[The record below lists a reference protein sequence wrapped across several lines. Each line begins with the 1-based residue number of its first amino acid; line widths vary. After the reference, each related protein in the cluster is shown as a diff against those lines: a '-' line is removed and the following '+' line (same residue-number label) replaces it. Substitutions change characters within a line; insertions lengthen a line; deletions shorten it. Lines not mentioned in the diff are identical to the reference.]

1 MDPVAIIDSIA
12 LFATLAAVVV
22 IARGWKCRLRR
33 DVKVLFV
40 LVVAMVLF
48 RNFSNVL
55 EWYRITDALD
65 QYEDHTEILL
75 PILWG
80 FVLYA
85 FLQGMGD
92 DARAKLN
99 RSLAVKN
106 KELEGIVYIASHDLR
121 SPLVNIC
128 GFSGELASSCRQLT
142 AILDKAAMG
151 EEDKRQIT
159 ALLKVDIPESLRF
172 IEAGTKSMERAVD
185 GLLRLSRA
193 GTEEIRIEKLNMNR
207 LIDQIRQS
215 VTFQIQKE
223 NVSFTADDLP
233 DCMGDR
239 NQISQVFSNLI
250 DNALKYLDPDRPG
263 AIGVSGT
270 LADDQVVY
278 RVHDNGI
285 GIATEDHDKVFE
297 IFHRL
302 HPEDSAAGEGLGLAI
317 VSRMIQRH
325 NGSVSIQSQPGQ
337 GTTFYVHLP
346 RP

>member
-1 MDPVAIIDSIA
+1 MNPVAVIDSISLLA
-12 LFATLAAVVV
+12 SLAAVVV
-22 IARGWKCRLRR
+22 IARGWKCRLRL

-40 LVVAMVLF
+40 LVVVMVLF

-55 EWYRITDALD
+55 EWCDITAALD
-65 QYEDHTEILL
+65 TLEDFTEILL
-75 PILWG
+75 PVLWG

-85 FLQGMGD
+85 FLRGMAD
-92 DARAKLN
+92 EARAKLN
-99 RSLAVKN
+99 RSLAAKN
-106 KELEGIVYIASHDLR
+106 KELEDLVYIASHDLR
-121 SPLVNIC
+121 SPLVNVC

-142 AILDKAAMG
+142 VLLDKVAMD
-151 EEDKRQIT
+151 EETRQQIT
-159 ALLKVDIPESLRF
+159 VLLKEDIPESLRF
-172 IEAGTKSMERAVD
+172 IEAGTESMERAVD

-207 LIDQIRQS
+207 LIDRVRQS
-215 VTFQIQKE
+215 VSFQIQKE
-223 NVSFTADDLP
+223 NVSFTAADLP

-239 NQISQVFSNLI
+239 NQIGQVFSNLI

-263 AIGVSGT
+263 EIGVSGT

-278 RVHDNGI
+278 RVYDNGI
-285 GIATEDHDKVFE
+285 GIAAENHDKVFE

-302 HPEDSAAGEGLGLAI
+302 HPEDSAPGEGLGLAI

-325 NGSVSIQSQPGQ
+325 NGSVRVESEPGQ
-337 GTTFYVHLP
+337 GTTFYVYLT

>member
-1 MDPVAIIDSIA
+1 MNPVAVIDSIA
-12 LFATLAAVVV
+12 LFATLATVVV
-22 IARGWKCRLRR
+22 IVRGWKCRLRR

-40 LVVAMVLF
+40 LVVVMVLF

-55 EWYRITDALD
+55 EWYGITGAMDPL
-65 QYEDHTEILL
+65 EDHTEILL

-85 FLQGMGD
+85 FLQGMAD

-106 KELEGIVYIASHDLR
+106 KELEDIVYIASHDLR

-128 GFSGELASSCRQLT
+128 GFSGELGSSCRQLT
-142 AILDKAAMG
+142 AVLDKAALD
-151 EEDKRQIT
+151 EETRRQIT
-159 ALLKVDIPESLRF
+159 TLLKEDIPESLRF
-172 IEAGTKSMERAVD
+172 IEAGTESMERAVD

-193 GTEEIRIEKLNMNR
+193 GTEEISIEKLNMNR
-207 LIDQIRQS
+207 LIDRVRQS

-223 NVSFTADDLP
+223 NVSFTAADLP

-239 NQISQVFSNLI
+239 NQIGQIFSNLI
-250 DNALKYLDPDRPG
+250 DNALKYLDPGRAG
-263 AIGVSGT
+263 EIGVSGT
-270 LADDQVVY
+270 LADNQVVY
-278 RVHDNGI
+278 QVHDNGI
-285 GIATEDHDKVFE
+285 GISAENHDKVFE

-302 HPEDSAAGEGLGLAI
+302 HPEDSVAGEGLGLAI

-325 NGSVSIQSQPGQ
+325 NGSVRVESEPGQ
-337 GTTFYVHLP
+337 GTTFYVYLP

>member
-1 MDPVAIIDSIA
+1 MKPVAVTDFIA
-12 LFATLAAVVV
+12 LFATLVSVVV

-40 LVVAMVLF
+40 LVVSIVLF
-48 RNFSNVL
+48 RNSSNVL
-55 EWYRITDALD
+55 EWCNIPAASDTL
-65 QYEDHTEILL
+65 EDFIELLL
-75 PILWG
+75 PVLWG
-80 FVLYA
+80 FVFYA
-85 FLQGMGD
+85 FLQGMAD
-92 DARAKLN
+92 EARAKLN
-99 RSLAVKN
+99 RSLAAKN
-106 KELEGIVYIASHDLR
+106 KELEDIVYIASHDLR

-142 AILDKAAMG
+142 EVLDKVAMD
-151 EEDKRQIT
+151 EETRRQIT
-159 ALLKVDIPESLRF
+159 ALLKEDILESLHF
-172 IEAGTKSMERAVD
+172 IEAGTESMERAVD

-215 VTFQIQKE
+215 VTFQIQKKD
-223 NVSFTADDLP
+223 VSFTAADLP

-263 AIGVSGT
+263 EIGVSGT
-270 LADDQVVY
+270 LEDDQVVY

-285 GIATEDHDKVFE
+285 GISAENHDKVFE

-325 NGSVSIQSQPGQ
+325 NGSVRVESQPSR
-337 GTTFYVHLP
+337 GTTFYLYLP

>member
-1 MDPVAIIDSIA
+1 MNPVAAIDSIA
-12 LFATLAAVVV
+12 LFAGLATVVV

-40 LVVAMVLF
+40 LIVAMVLF

-55 EWYRITDALD
+55 EWCGITAALD
-65 QYEDHTEILL
+65 TLEDFTEILL
-75 PILWG
+75 PVLWG

-85 FLQGMGD
+85 FLQGMAG
-92 DARAKLN
+92 DARKKLN
-99 RSLAVKN
+99 RSLAAKN
-106 KELEGIVYIASHDLR
+106 KELEDIVYIASHDLR

-142 AILDKAAMG
+142 ALLDKITMD
-151 EEDKRQIT
+151 EEDRRQIT
-159 ALLKVDIPESLRF
+159 ALLKVDIPESLHF
-172 IEAGTKSMERAVD
+172 IEAGTESMERAVD

-215 VTFQIQKE
+215 MTFQIQKE
-223 NVSFTADDLP
+223 DVSFSADDLP

-239 NQISQVFSNLI
+239 NQVSQIFSNLI
-250 DNALKYLDPDRPG
+250 DNALKYMDPGRAG
-263 AIGVSGT
+263 EIGISGT
-270 LADDQVVY
+270 LEDDHVVY

-285 GIATEDHDKVFE
+285 GIAAENHDKVFK

-302 HPEDSAAGEGLGLAI
+302 HPADSAAGEGLGLAI

-325 NGSVSIQSQPGQ
+325 NGSVSIESQPGQ

>member
-1 MDPVAIIDSIA
+1 MDPIAVIDSIA
-12 LFATLAAVVV
+12 LFATLATVVV

-55 EWYRITDALD
+55 EWYNITAALD
-65 QYEDHTEILL
+65 PLEDHTEILL

-85 FLQGMGD
+85 FLQGMAD
-92 DARAKLN
+92 EARAKLN
-99 RSLAVKN
+99 RSLAAKN
-106 KELEGIVYIASHDLR
+106 KELEDLVYIASHDLR

-142 AILDKAAMG
+142 ALLDKTAMD
-151 EEDKRQIT
+151 EETRRQIT
-159 ALLKVDIPESLRF
+159 ALLKEDIPESLHF
-172 IEAGTKSMERAVD
+172 IEAGTESMERAID
-185 GLLRLSRA
+185 GLLCLSRA

-207 LIDQIRQS
+207 LLDSIRQS
-215 VTFQIQKE
+215 VTFQIQAKD
-223 NVSFTADDLP
+223 VSFDVTDLP
-233 DCMGDR
+233 DCMGDE
-239 NQISQVFSNLI
+239 NQISQVFTNLI
-250 DNALKYLDPDRPG
+250 DNALKYLDPNRSA
-263 AIGVSGT
+263 AISVSGK
-270 LADDQVVY
+270 LEDDRVVY

-285 GIATEDHDKVFE
+285 GIPRENHDKVFE

-302 HPEDSAAGEGLGLAI
+302 NPEDSVAGEGLGLTI
-317 VSRMIQRH
+317 VARMLERH
-325 NGSVSIQSQPGQ
+325 NGSVRVESEPGQ

-346 RP
+346 RA

>member
-1 MDPVAIIDSIA
+1 MNPVAVIDSIA
-12 LFATLAAVVV
+12 LFATLATMVV
-22 IARGWKCRLRR
+22 IARGWRCRLRR
-33 DVKVLFV
+33 DVKVLLV
-40 LVVAMVLF
+40 LVVVMVLF

-55 EWYRITDALD
+55 EWYGITAALD
-65 QYEDHTEILL
+65 TLEDFTEMLL
-75 PILWG
+75 PVLWG

-85 FLQGMGD
+85 FLQGMAD
-92 DARAKLN
+92 EARAKLN

-106 KELEGIVYIASHDLR
+106 KELEDIVYIASHDLR

-128 GFSGELASSCRQLT
+128 GFSGELASSCRQL
-142 AILDKAAMG
+142 AALLDKVTMD
-151 EEDKRQIT
+151 EEARRQIT

-172 IEAGTKSMERAVD
+172 IKAGTGSMERAVD

-193 GTEEIRIEKLNMNR
+193 GTEEIRIERLNMNR
-207 LIDQIRQS
+207 LIDQIRRS

-223 NVSFTADDLP
+223 DVSFTADDLP

-250 DNALKYLDPDRPG
+250 DNALKYLDPGRPA
-263 AIGVSGT
+263 AIGISGM
-270 LADDQVVY
+270 LEDDQVVY
-278 RVHDNGI
+278 RVYDNGI
-285 GIATEDHDKVFE
+285 GIAAENHDKVFE

-317 VSRMIQRH
+317 VSRMLQRH
-325 NGSVSIQSQPGQ
+325 NGSVRIESQPGQ

>member
-1 MDPVAIIDSIA
+1 MDPVAVIDSIA
-12 LFATLAAVVV
+12 LFATLATVVV

-55 EWYRITDALD
+55 EWYRITAALD
-65 QYEDHTEILL
+65 PLEDHTEILL

-85 FLQGMGD
+85 FLQSMAD
-92 DARAKLN
+92 EARTKLN
-99 RSLAVKN
+99 RSLAAKN
-106 KELEGIVYIASHDLR
+106 KELEDLVYIASHDLR

-128 GFSGELASSCRQLT
+128 GFSGELASSCRQLA
-142 AILDKAAMG
+142 AILDKVTMD
-151 EEDKRQIT
+151 EENRRQIT
-159 ALLKVDIPESLRF
+159 ALLKEDIPEFLRF
-172 IEAGTKSMERAVD
+172 IEAGTESMERAVD

-215 VTFQIQKE
+215 LAFQIQEKD
-223 NVSFTADDLP
+223 VSFDVDDLP
-233 DCMGDR
+233 NCLGDE

-250 DNALKYLDPDRPG
+250 DNALKYLDPDRRG
-263 AIGVSGT
+263 AIGVSGI
-270 LADDQVVY
+270 LEDDEFVY
-278 RVHDNGI
+278 RVCDNGM
-285 GIATEDHDKVFE
+285 GIPTENHDKVFE

-302 HPEDSAAGEGLGLAI
+302 DPDGCVAGEGLGLTI
-317 VSRMIQRH
+317 VSRMLDRH
-325 NGSVSIQSQPGQ
+325 NGSIRVESEPGS

-346 RP
+346 QT

>member
-1 MDPVAIIDSIA
+1 MNPVAAIDSIS
-12 LFATLAAVVV
+12 LFASLATVVV
-22 IARGWKCRLRR
+22 IVRGWKCRLRR

-55 EWYRITDALD
+55 EWYGITAALD
-65 QYEDHTEILL
+65 TLEDFTEILL
-75 PILWG
+75 PVLWG

-85 FLQGMGD
+85 FLRGMAD
-92 DARAKLN
+92 EARAKLN
-99 RSLAVKN
+99 RSLAAKN
-106 KELEGIVYIASHDLR
+106 KELEDLVYIASHDLR

-142 AILDKAAMG
+142 ALLDKVAMD
-151 EEDKRQIT
+151 EETRRQIT
-159 ALLKVDIPESLRF
+159 ALLKEDIPESLRF
-172 IEAGTKSMERAVD
+172 IEAGTENMERAVD

-223 NVSFTADDLP
+223 GVSFSADDLP

-250 DNALKYLDPDRPG
+250 DNALKYLDPNRSG
-263 AIGVSGT
+263 AISVSGKIE
-270 LADDQVVY
+270 DDRVVY
-278 RVHDNGI
+278 QVHDNGI
-285 GIATEDHDKVFE
+285 GIPGENHDKVFE

-317 VSRMIQRH
+317 VLRMVQRH
-325 NGSVSIQSQPGQ
+325 NGSVRVESEPGQ
-337 GTTFYVHLP
+337 GTTFYVSLP
-346 RP
+346 RL